1 MAKDKKLTSQGL
13 AEEPAKFKLDFPKPE
28 QKWRLTIGKDGR
40 VVIPAA
46 AREHMEL
53 GTSGVVV
60 AKLVDGELRLMSPA
74 TGMRRIQEISMKHK
88 VPGESVVDD
97 FIAERR
103 AEAARE
109 DQEG

>member
-1 MAKDKKLTSQGL
+1 MTTHGF
-13 AEEPAKFKLDFPKPE
+13 AEEPTRFKLDVPKPE
-28 QKWRLTIGKDGR
+28 QKWRLTVGKDGR

-46 AREHMEL
+46 AREQMAL

-60 AKLVDGELRLMSPA
+60 ARIVDGELRLMSPLA
-74 TGMRRIQEISMKHK
+74 GMRRIQTISAKYK
-88 VPGESVVDD
+88 KPGESVVDE

-109 DQEG
+109 ND